1 MKNLTPLQMQ
11 YLVISINKEAEEME
25 NEKNEIDNIDMGSMR
40 KGQKPNIAKSGLRS
54 KMKEKI
60 QKRGQ

>member
-1 MKNLTPLQMQ
+1 MKDLTPLQMQ
-11 YLVISINKEAEEME
+11 YLVISMNIEAEEME
-25 NEKNEIDNIDMGSMR
+25 EQRNEIDTETR
-40 KGQKPNIAKSGLRS
+40 KGKTPNIAKKGTRN